1 MSRQKTMTAVDLSFN
16 ADEIGV
22 HCAKCHYQTKKSVG
36 WLRGHTQVECVA
48 CGNIINVESAN
59 FRSRLPETR

>member
-1 MSRQKTMTAVDLSFN
+1 MKTADDLSYN

-22 HCAKCHYQTKKSVG
+22 YCDRCDYQTKKSIG

-48 CGNIINVESAN
+48 CGNIINVESKN
-59 FRSRLPETR
+59 FR